1 MRALGDLLTKLPI
14 RTMNEIRGH
23 IVERGR
29 RNAISRSYHA
39 MTDDK
44 KVIAT
49 WKLDLDRILRVFN
62 VCSITPARPP
72 AVFGFQ
78 VELGAN
84 AHANVSDT
92 HQDATNENSIG
103 SNPANTHTAVPDIHR
118 NKLKGREGAGGRNQ
132 AVGIIRAPLV
142 IE

>member
-1 MRALGDLLTKLPI
+1 
-14 RTMNEIRGH
+14 
-23 IVERGR
+23 
-29 RNAISRSYHA
+29 

-62 VCSITPARPP
+62 MCSITPTRPL

-84 AHANVSDT
+84 AHATISDT
-92 HQDATNENSIG
+92 HQDPTNENAIG
-103 SNPANTHTAVPDIHR
+103 SNPVNTHTAVPDIHH
-118 NKLKGREGAGGRNQ
+118 NKLKGREGPHGQNQ
-132 AVGIIRAPLV
+132 VVGITRAPLV